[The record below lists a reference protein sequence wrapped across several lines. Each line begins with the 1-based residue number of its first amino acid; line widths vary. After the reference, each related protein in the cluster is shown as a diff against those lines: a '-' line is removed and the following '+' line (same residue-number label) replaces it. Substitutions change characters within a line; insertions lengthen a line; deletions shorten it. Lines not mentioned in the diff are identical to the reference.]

1 MLKIKIFPFNPFQVN
16 TYVLY
21 DETGECVIIDASCY
35 ESHEE
40 KQLRMFIEEKG
51 LKPVLLL
58 NTHCHIDHILGNNF
72 VADTWNIKPVMHK
85 DSIPFLENAIEYGQ
99 TFGFNVKKPVMPEE
113 FIADG
118 QIIRFGNQELK
129 VLETPGHAAG
139 SVCFYHQ
146 EQNLVIAGDVLF
158 HNSIGR
164 TDLPTG
170 DYDILINSIQTQL
183 MVLPDETRVY
193 CGHGPATTIGEERKG
208 NPFL

>member
-21 DETGECVIIDASCY
+21 DETGECAIIDASCY

-40 KQLRMFIEEKG
+40 KQLKAFIDEKG

-72 VADTWNIKPVMHK
+72 VANTWNIKPVMHK
-85 DSIPFLENAIEYGQ
+85 DSIPFLENAVEYGQ
-99 TFGFNVKKPVMPEE
+99 TFGFNVQKPVMPDK
-113 FIADG
+113 FISDG
-118 QIIRFGNQELK
+118 QMIRFGDQELK

-139 SVCFYHQ
+139 SVCFLNQ
-146 EQNLVIAGDVLF
+146 KDNFVIAGDVLF

-170 DYDILINSIQTQL
+170 DFDILIHSIQTQL

-193 CGHGPATTIGEERKG
+193 CGHGPATTIGDEREG